1 MPTGE
6 EAAPGPSKQA
16 ASGPEALAV
25 AGSALGLRSGWAIGG
40 IGPSGHQQGLCRH
53 LLSVT
58 QPVSPTLSLSFPT
71 IRLG

>member
-16 ASGPEALAV
+16 SSGPKALAV